1 MSIRDDVIS
10 RLTNNRQLTSSEMS
24 ELDTL
29 AVALDLNEND
39 PMWGQIAWVWAVTP
53 RREYL
58 DVAHRA
64 LAAEI
69 RSDLK
74 DILAAQ
80 VDSIGGGE
88 SAPDE
93 SKLDAIKTAIEALSS
108 RPAPAAQPGNQD
120 PAAIHK
126 AVLAALDAKKG
137 MVAVDDLLRAV
148 KDVAREVISWTN
160 AGIAAVVV
168 GLCLFIGFQ
177 FGGYIQSSADGIR
190 IQTLEK
196 QVSEL
201 TSAVAR
207 GGR

>member
-10 RLTNNRQLTSSEMS
+10 RLTNNRQLTSAELA

-39 PMWGQIAWVWAVTP
+39 PMWGQIGWVWAVSP
-53 RREYL
+53 RKEWL

-69 RSDLK
+69 RSDFK
-74 DILAAQ
+74 DILAAGN
-80 VDSIGGGE
+80 IGGKY
-88 SAPDE
+88 PVDD
-93 SKLDAIKTAIEALSS
+93 SKLDEIKTAIEALSS
-108 RPAPAAQPGNQD
+108 RSAPATQPVNQD

-137 MVAVDDLLRAV
+137 MVTVDDLLRAV

-177 FGGYIQSSADGIR
+177 FGQHVQSTADNVQIE
-190 IQTLEK
+190 TLQK
-196 QVSEL
+196 QVSDL
-201 TSAVAR
+201 TSAVAH
-207 GGR
+207 GK

>member
-10 RLTNNRQLTSSEMS
+10 RLTNDRQLTSSEMS

-69 RSDLK
+69 RSDFK
-74 DILAAQ
+74 DILAA
-80 VDSIGGGE
+80 GG
-88 SAPDE
+88 SAPAVDD
-93 SKLDAIKTAIEALSS
+93 SKLDAILAAIESIAAL
-108 RPAPAAQPGNQD
+108 PAPATPASQD
-120 PAAIHK
+120 AAAIK
-126 AVLAALDAKKG
+126 QAVIAALDAKKG
-137 MVAVDDLLRAV
+137 FVSVDTILRAI

-160 AGIAAVVV
+160 AGIAAIVV
-168 GLCLFIGFQ
+168 GLCLFVGYQ
-177 FGGYIQSSADGIR
+177 FGQHVQASSDEVAMQR
-190 IQTLEK
+190 MEK
-196 QVSEL
+196 QISDL
-201 TSAVAR
+201 TAALPKR
-207 GGR
+207 

>member
-74 DILAAQ
+74 EVIAQ
-80 VDSIGGGE
+80 GGNGIGGE
-88 SAPDE
+88 PAPDDD
-93 SKLDAIKTAIEALSS
+93 KLDAILAAIESIAA
-108 RPAPAAQPGNQD
+108 RPAPSAPASQD
-120 PAAIHK
+120 AAAIK
-126 AVLAALDAKKG
+126 QAVIAALDAKKG
-137 MVAVDDLLRAV
+137 FVSVDTILRAV
-148 KDVAREVISWTN
+148 KDVARDVISWTN
-160 AGIAAVVV
+160 TGIAAIVV
-168 GLCLFIGFQ
+168 GLCLFVGYQ
-177 FGGYIQSSADGIR
+177 FGQHVQAGSDEVAMQRMERQISD
-190 IQTLEK
+190 
-196 QVSEL
+196 L
-201 TSAVAR
+201 TAALPKH
-207 GGR
+207 